1 MGLVGCGS
9 ALLWQMPIPQPRSAP
24 RSVLGRYRGPAVE
37 IGARALADRAWLEAA
52 KQRLAQDVARLDQI
66 LREAGMRVLG
76 GTMLFRLV
84 ECGDAFALFRRL
96 GAAGILVWSFDY
108 RHTWLRFGIPGS
120 KDEWLRL
127 AGTLA

>member
-1 MGLVGCGS
+1 
-9 ALLWQMPIPQPRSAP
+9 
-24 RSVLGRYRGPAVE
+24 
-37 IGARALADRAWLEAA
+37 
-52 KQRLAQDVARLDQI
+52 
-66 LREAGMRVLG
+66 MRVLG

-120 KDEWLRL
+120 KDEWLQL

>member
-9 ALLWQMPIPQPRSAP
+9 ALFWQMPIPQPRSAP

>member
-1 MGLVGCGS
+1 LADADTTAS
-9 ALLWQMPIPQPRSAP
+9 IRAALGPWPVS
-24 RSVLGRYRGPAVE
+24 GPAVE

-76 GTMLFRLV
+76 GTMLFRLA

>member
-1 MGLVGCGS
+1 LVGCGS
-9 ALLWQMPIPQPRSAP
+9 ALLWQMPIPQFRSAP
-24 RSVLGRYRGPAVE
+24 RSVLGRIGAAVE

>member
-84 ECGDAFALFRRL
+84 NAVTRSPCSAALARPAFLS
-96 GAAGILVWSFDY
+96 GASTIA
-108 RHTWLRFGIPGS
+108 TPGS
-120 KDEWLRL
+120 ASAYLEAKMNGCD
-127 AGTLA
+127 